1 MKTKD
6 THWGKTQFLAQ
17 KLTFQAKCK
26 QTADLP
32 QQGKQAA
39 ELLHKNGILPQCEN
53 VIKRN
58 SMLIQQN

>member
-6 THWGKTQFLAQ
+6 TLGQSSIFGSEIN
-17 KLTFQAKCK
+17 FQAKCK

-32 QQGKQAA
+32 QEDKQAA
-39 ELLHKNGILPQCEN
+39 ELLHKNGTLPQCEN
-53 VIKRN
+53 TNLSN